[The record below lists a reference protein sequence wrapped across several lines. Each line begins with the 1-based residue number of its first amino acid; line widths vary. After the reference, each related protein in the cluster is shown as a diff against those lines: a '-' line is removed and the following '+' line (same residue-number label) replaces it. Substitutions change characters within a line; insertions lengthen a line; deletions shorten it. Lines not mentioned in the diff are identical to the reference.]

1 MAAQTGARRP
11 AATTMLDLI
20 RAGGRLSRVELAALS
35 GHTPP
40 SVTKVIRALV
50 EEGLVRE
57 AGLEHQSRGT
67 PRRLLELVPDA
78 WYAVGVQVDRTSSTV
93 VVIDFAGRQVAGAG
107 LRGSGDDAP
116 QTTVE
121 GLVDHV
127 ADLLTSVGVPRERV
141 LGVGLVTHG
150 PQDRERGMLLTSQPT
165 PAWLGFP
172 LTRTLGDGLGLP
184 TLLENDATAAAIG
197 EQWAGAVPIDTFG
210 VLYMATG
217 VGGAVVVDSEPY
229 RGRASNAVEIGH
241 LSLDRGGRRCV
252 CGLSGCVQ
260 VEASPVAVVEAAI
273 GRAGVA
279 ARLGLRGGSEETL
292 ADFER
297 IARAARDGDGA
308 ARELLEHSAAC
319 LGAAAVTLAN
329 LFDLSTFVL
338 AGPAFSTAGPL
349 YRDTVEATLRAE
361 ALSRDL
367 VAAEVIISSNVS
379 TAAALGGALHVLRTM
394 PPRRVQHAPLTGEAR
409 TLPTTTGAP

>member
-1 MAAQTGARRP
+1 MAEAVARRA

-20 RAGGRLSRVELAALS
+20 RTGGRLSRVELVALS
-35 GHTPP
+35 GHTAP
-40 SVTKVIRALV
+40 SVTNVIRELV
-50 EEGLVRE
+50 GEGLVRE
-57 AGLEHQSRGT
+57 AGLERLSRGT

-78 WYAVGVQVDRTSSTV
+78 WYAVGIQIDRTSTTV
-93 VVIDFAGRQVAGAG
+93 VVIDFTGRQVACAS
-107 LRGSGDDAP
+107 LRGSGDDTP
-116 QTTVE
+116 QRTVA

-127 ADLLTSVGVPRERV
+127 GDLLVSAGVPREQV

-150 PQDRERGMLLTSQPT
+150 PQDRERGMLLTPQPT

-172 LTRTLGDGLGLP
+172 LTEALGDGLGLP

-197 EQWAGAVPIDTFG
+197 EQWAGEVPVDTFG

-217 VGGAVVVDSEPY
+217 VGGAAVVDSEPY

-241 LSLDRGGRRCV
+241 VSLDRDGRPCV
-252 CGLSGCVQ
+252 CGSRGCVQ
-260 VEASPVAVVEAAI
+260 VEAGPVAVVAAALL
-273 GRAGVA
+273 RADVA
-279 ARLGLRGGSEETL
+279 SRLGLRGVADETL

-297 IARAARDGDGA
+297 LARAAHDDDVDA
-308 ARELLEHSAAC
+308 TELLEHSADA

-329 LFDLSTFVL
+329 LFDLGAFVL
-338 AGPAFSTAGPL
+338 AGPAFRTAGPL
-349 YRDTVEATLRAE
+349 YRERIETALRTE

-367 VAAEVIISSNVS
+367 VPGQVLISSNVS

-394 PPRRVQHAPLTGEAR
+394 PPRPARPVSTSGQPHTLT
-409 TLPTTTGAP
+409 TTTGAP

>member
-1 MAAQTGARRP
+1 MAARRP

-20 RAGGRLSRVELAALS
+20 RTGGRLSRVELAALS
-35 GHTPP
+35 GHTAP
-40 SVTKVIRALV
+40 SVTYVIRALV
-50 EEGLVRE
+50 DEGLVRE
-57 AGLEHQSRGT
+57 AGLERLSRGT

-78 WYAVGVQVDRTSSTV
+78 WYAVGIQIDRTSSTV
-93 VVIDFAGRQVAGAG
+93 VVIDFTGRQVAGTG
-107 LRGSGDDAP
+107 LRGSGDDTP
-116 QTTVE
+116 QATVA

-127 ADLLTSVGVPRERV
+127 GDLLSSAGVPRRRV
-141 LGVGLVTHG
+141 LGVGVVTHG
-150 PQDRERGMLLTSQPT
+150 PQDRERGMLLTEQPT
-165 PAWLGFP
+165 PAWLRFP
-172 LTRTLGDGLGLP
+172 LTEALGEGLGLP

-197 EQWAGAVPIDTFG
+197 EQWAGEVPVGTFG

-241 LSLDRGGRRCV
+241 VSLDRGGRPCV
-252 CGLSGCVQ
+252 CGSRGCVQ
-260 VEASPVAVVEAAI
+260 VEAGPVAVVASALR
-273 GRAGVA
+273 RAGVA
-279 ARLGLRGGSEETL
+279 ARLDLRGVADETL

-297 IARAARDGDGA
+297 LARAAHDGDA
-308 ARELLEHSAAC
+308 DARALLEHSADF

-329 LFDLSTFVL
+329 LFDLGTFVL

-349 YRDTVEATLRAE
+349 YRERIEAALRAE

-367 VAAEVIISSNVS
+367 VPAHVLISSNVG

-394 PPRRVQHAPLTGEAR
+394 PPRPALPVSDNGRPHTLT
-409 TLPTTTGAP
+409 TTTGAP